1 MFLLTAP
8 SMKVI
13 ARRGW
18 AASPTARSVTA
29 KHWNNSFVWGRI
41 EFTSRRAKRIRTLPR
56 NVVREREK
64 FRAARNTE
72 KLDKTMIERR
82 YSFWLRCCTS
92 INWLCQSMS
101 RVNGTPFIVKKKKNR
116 DKGKNL
122 RASAK
127 SFCLTCQ
134 GHLCSISVV
143 MEKGF
148 VLRRI

>member
-18 AASPTARSVTA
+18 AASPTARLVTA
-29 KHWNNSFVWGRI
+29 KHWNKSSVWGRI
-41 EFTSRRAKRIRTLPR
+41 EFTLRRAKRIRTSPR
-56 NVVREREK
+56 NVGREREK

-101 RVNGTPFIVKKKKNR
+101 RVNGTPFIVKKKKKSR
-116 DKGKNL
+116 QRKTL
-122 RASAK
+122 K
-127 SFCLTCQ
+127 SFRQKL
-134 GHLCSISVV
+134 LLNLSRPSLFNIRRNRESFCS
-143 MEKGF
+143 
-148 VLRRI
+148 

>member
-41 EFTSRRAKRIRTLPR
+41 EFTLRRAKRIRTLPR

-92 INWLCQSMS
+92 SNWLCQSMS
-101 RVNGTPFIVKKKKNR
+101 RVNGTPFIVKKKKKSR
-116 DKGKNL
+116 QRKKL
-122 RASAK
+122 K
-127 SFCLTCQ
+127 SFRQKL
-134 GHLCSISVV
+134 LLNLSRPSLFNIRRNRERFCS
-143 MEKGF
+143 
-148 VLRRI
+148 